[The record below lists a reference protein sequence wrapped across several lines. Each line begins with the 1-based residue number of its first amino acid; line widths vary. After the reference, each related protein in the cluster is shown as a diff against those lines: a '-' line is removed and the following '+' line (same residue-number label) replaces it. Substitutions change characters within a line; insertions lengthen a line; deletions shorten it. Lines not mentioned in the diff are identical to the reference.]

1 MGSKGETTNTASR
14 SEANKPSRL
23 NVVVCGGGIAGF
35 ATALLLRED
44 HDVTVLESSS
54 LNEELGAAIT
64 LSINASRLLRSSI
77 ERAGFDKVKAG
88 YVEAEKFQEL
98 HWQDLS
104 VILEWQISK
113 VTEAYKE
120 PWWYFSRK
128 DIHAE
133 LKRAAL
139 SPDGLGTAPRLVLG
153 AHVERV
159 DLENQTVVLSSG
171 ERFHG
176 DVIIGADGI
185 RSASG
190 NSVFGKLQT
199 VPEGLSAY
207 RCMIQSEKLKDNPA
221 TEILV
226 DSTKVLMLIGPDR
239 RIVAYPCSNWNWINF
254 VCIFP
259 DDEDRRLQWHDTVTV
274 EEMVQKFQ
282 DFHPS
287 IPAALSM
294 ASNTGMWRLR
304 DRVPLSTLAKGCYA
318 IIGDAAHAMGPHQGQ
333 GACQALE
340 DAEALRIILKGSTP
354 LDVPARLKIYDELRV
369 ERIAKVMEYT
379 RAMAPSKT
387 GSLEVNH
394 KTTQTY
400 SDYYWS
406 YKITADAV
414 ALMRTHGHALK
425 IVDEATGKIEFE

>member
-1 MGSKGETTNTASR
+1 M
-14 SEANKPSRL
+14 
-23 NVVVCGGGIAGF
+23 
-35 ATALLLRED
+35 
-44 HDVTVLESSS
+44 
-54 LNEELGAAIT
+54 NEELGAAIT

-98 HWQDLS
+98 HWKDLS
-104 VILEWQISK
+104 VILEWQSSL
-113 VTEAYKE
+113 VTERYKE

-128 DIHAE
+128 DVHEE

-139 SPDGLGTAPRLVLG
+139 SPDGLGSIPRLVLG

-159 DLENQTVVLSSG
+159 DVQSHTAVLSSG
-171 ERFHG
+171 ERFQG

-207 RCMIQSEKLKDNPA
+207 RCMIRSEKLKENPA
-221 TEILV
+221 TAILV
-226 DSTKVLMLIGPDR
+226 DSTKVLMLIGPNR

-259 DDEDRRLQWHDTVTV
+259 DNKDRRLQWNDTVTV
-274 EEMVQKFQ
+274 QEMVETFQ

-294 ASNTGMWRLR
+294 ASNTGIWQLR
-304 DRVPLSTLAKGCYA
+304 DRVPLQTLVKGCYA
-318 IIGDAAHAMGPHQGQ
+318 MIGDAAHAMGPHQGQ

-340 DAEALRIILKGSTP
+340 DAEALRITLKGATRC
-354 LDVPARLKIYDELRV
+354 DVSARLKIYDELRV

-379 RAMAPSKT
+379 RAMAPST
-387 GSLEVNH
+387 TDSREVNH
-394 KTTQTY
+394 TTTQTY

-406 YKITADAV
+406 YKITQDAV
-414 ALMRTHGHALK
+414 ALMRKHGHALK
-425 IVDEATGKIEFE
+425 VVDEVTGEVEFE

>member
-1 MGSKGETTNTASR
+1 MGSKGDTTNTASR
-14 SEANKPSRL
+14 SEAKRPRL
-23 NVVVCGGGIAGF
+23 NVIVCGGGIAGF

-77 ERAGFDKVKAG
+77 KRAGFDKAKAG
-88 YVEAEKFQEL
+88 YVEADKFQEL

-113 VTEAYKE
+113 VTKTYKE
-120 PWWYFSRK
+120 PWWYFSRN
-128 DIHAE
+128 DVHAE

-139 SPDGLGTAPRLVLG
+139 SPDGLGTAARLVLG
-153 AHVERV
+153 AHVDRV
-159 DLENQTVVLSSG
+159 DLAKQTVVLSSG
-171 ERFHG
+171 ERVHG

-207 RCMIQSEKLKDNPA
+207 RCMIRSEKLKNTPA

-226 DSTKVLMLIGPDR
+226 DSTKVLMMIAPDR
-239 RIVAYPCSNWNWINF
+239 RIVAYPCSNWDWINF

-259 DDEDRRLQWHDTVTV
+259 DDEDRRLQWNNMVTV
-274 EEMVQKFQ
+274 EEMVEKFQ

-294 ASNTGMWRLR
+294 ASSTGIWQLR
-304 DRVPLSTLAKGCYA
+304 DRVPLSKLAEGCYA

-340 DAEALRIILKGSTP
+340 DAEALRIVLKGATP
-354 LDVPARLKIYDELRV
+354 LDIPARLKIYDELRI

-387 GSLEVNH
+387 ASLEVNH

-406 YKITADAV
+406 YKITEDAV
-414 ALMRTHGHALK
+414 ALMRKHGHALRV
-425 IVDEATGKIEFE
+425 VDEATGEIELE

>member
-1 MGSKGETTNTASR
+1 MGSQGDRPDTASPA
-14 SEANKPSRL
+14 ETNKPSRL
-23 NVVVCGGGIAGF
+23 HVIVCGGGIAGF

-44 HDVTVLESSS
+44 HDVTVLESSQQ
-54 LNEELGAAIT
+54 NEELGAAIT

-88 YVEAEKFQEL
+88 YVEAEKVSEQSSEAGVDLPPTLENDLNYACCAPADSALQFQEL
-98 HWQDLS
+98 HWKDLS
-104 VILEWQISK
+104 VLLEWQISQ
-113 VTEAYKE
+113 VTEKYKE

-128 DIHAE
+128 DIHGE

-139 SPDGLGTAPRLVLG
+139 SPDGLGPIPRLVLG
-153 AHVERV
+153 AHVGSV
-159 DLENQTVVLSSG
+159 DVESQTVVLASG

-207 RCMIQSEKLKDNPA
+207 RCMIRSEKLKENPT

-226 DSTKVLMLIGPDR
+226 DSTKVLMMIAPDR
-239 RIVAYPCSNWNWINF
+239 RIVAYPCSNWDWINF

-259 DDEDRRLQWHDTVTV
+259 DSTDRRLQWNDKVTV
-274 EEMVQKFQ
+274 DEMVQKFQ

-294 ASNTGMWRLR
+294 ASSTGMWQLR
-304 DRVPLSTLAKGCYA
+304 DRVPLSTLVKGCYA
-318 IIGDAAHAMGPHQGQ
+318 MIGDAAHAMGPRKSWSPTFPPV
-333 GACQALE
+333 L
-340 DAEALRIILKGSTP
+340 
-354 LDVPARLKIYDELRV
+354 
-369 ERIAKVMEYT
+369 
-379 RAMAPSKT
+379 
-387 GSLEVNH
+387 
-394 KTTQTY
+394 TTCCNN
-400 SDYYWS
+400 
-406 YKITADAV
+406 
-414 ALMRTHGHALK
+414 
-425 IVDEATGKIEFE
+425 